1 MPVENSIFED
11 LNDVSIFVQNNYGFL
26 PTQVMKLSGGSA
38 NCFKIMGEDRA
49 FFLKELQVKF
59 SRESLEREISV
70 CDIIKRSGI
79 PTSEFVKAINGSY
92 ICEQAG
98 HLLHMQL
105 FMDGDTYEKN
115 QFEEPLLLQSAGLLG
130 KIHCGLADV
139 SFLPDR
145 FPDAWFIDWNKNDSI
160 KKHTNIKNKVK
171 GSGIRTDL
179 QEKIIEA
186 CDRKITLLNKFDMDY
201 MTFTNLKRVN
211 SHGDYNN
218 LQLLWNKNNIAA
230 VIDFSSAAKLPAVW
244 ELIRSYTYGAKECSD
259 GTEIDFRRLTQYIDS
274 YLNIAELSEFDIDH
288 MVKFYYF
295 QLLRSSFGLN
305 STDEKTIAFG
315 LWRTNMCEYLSG
327 VYHELTDY
335 LHVQYAGQ
343 L

>member
-38 NCFKIMGEDRA
+38 NCFKITGEDRA
-49 FFLKELQVKF
+49 FFLKELQAKF
-59 SRESLEREISV
+59 NRESLEREIAV
-70 CDIIKRSGI
+70 CDIIKSAGI
-79 PTSEFVKAINGSY
+79 PTSEFVKAVNGSY
-92 ICEQAG
+92 VCEQSG

-105 FMDGDTYEKN
+105 FMDDDTYNKN
-115 QFEEPLLLQSAGLLG
+115 QFEEPLLFQSAGLLG
-130 KIHCGLADV
+130 KIHCCLADV
-139 SFLPDR
+139 SFLPDK
-145 FPDAWFIDWNKNDSI
+145 FPDAWFIDWNKSDST

-179 QEKIIEA
+179 QEKIIDA
-186 CDRKITLLNKFDMDY
+186 CDKKIELLSKFDMDY
-201 MTFTNLKRVN
+201 LTLRNLKKVN

-218 LQLLWNKNNIAA
+218 LQLLCRKNNITA

-244 ELIRSYTYGAKECSD
+244 ELIRSYTYGAKECCD
-259 GTEIDFRRLTQYIDS
+259 GKEINFGRLKRYIDS
-274 YLNIAELSEFDIDH
+274 YLNESDLSEFDIEH

-327 VYHELTDY
+327 VYKELMDY
-335 LHVQYAGQ
+335 LHTQYAGQ